1 MTAPIEQQVRRQGRI
16 LAAQAL
22 YQAEITGEDADA
34 AVAVASRIGAEEE
47 GQSPS
52 EPAEAWAR
60 WLVEEFTGRRL
71 QVDHLI
77 EETSANWRLDR
88 MARMDL
94 QILRIGVT
102 ELAAGRADVPAPV
115 AIDEAIE
122 VARVLGSEQAPAFI
136 NGVLDAVSR
145 RLGPVA
151 AGGTGE

>member
-1 MTAPIEQQVRRQGRI
+1 MSAPIEQRVRRQGRI

-22 YQAEITGEDADA
+22 YQAEITGGDATE

-47 GQSPS
+47 GHAPS
-52 EPAEAWAR
+52 EPAEEWAR
-60 WLVEEFTGRRL
+60 WLVEQFTGRRL

-102 ELAAGRADVPAPV
+102 ELAVGRADVPTPV

-122 VARVLGSEQAPAFI
+122 VARVLGSEQAPAFV

-145 RLGPVA
+145 RLAAVA
-151 AGGTGE
+151 DGGAGE